1 MYPNDHER
9 YLAARE
15 KWVHEDH
22 LLNYRLSWLLLS
34 QTILFA
40 TYAVL
45 LSAPNT
51 VPQFGR
57 INKLLTIVPWI
68 GVANILF
75 AYISIVAAILAQY
88 RLKEEIVAAGE
99 KFDITFGGYGLGHFI
114 FGHLSVIVL
123 PFVFLLAWGVLII
136 S

>member
-1 MYPNDHER
+1 MSANEHEK

-15 KWVHEDH
+15 KWVHEDN

-45 LSAPNT
+45 LSAPST
-51 VPQFGR
+51 VPQFER

-68 GVANILF
+68 GVTNIFF
-75 AYISIVAAILAQY
+75 AYISIFAALRAQY
-88 RLKEEIVAAGE
+88 SLKKDTEQEFIISLKVR
-99 KFDITFGGYGLGHFI
+99 TLGDFI
-114 FGHLSVIVL
+114 FGHLAVIVL
-123 PFVFLLAWGVLII
+123 PWVFFLVWLFII
-136 S
+136 RVC